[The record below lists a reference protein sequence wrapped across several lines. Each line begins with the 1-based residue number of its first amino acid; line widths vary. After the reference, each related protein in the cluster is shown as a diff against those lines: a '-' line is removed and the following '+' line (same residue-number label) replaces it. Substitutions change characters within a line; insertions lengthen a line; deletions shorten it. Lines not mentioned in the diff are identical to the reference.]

1 MIQHLDLGRKITF
14 AAAAVLLGVSCF
26 SSSQAAERNTIDVAK
41 GDPDMA
47 AAIAKARATLDGF
60 WSALE
65 NPKTN
70 EEGFSVK
77 AGIRA
82 PDRTE
87 HMWLTDVRRLP
98 NGRIYGRYA
107 NQPEFISARKG
118 DAVEVAEKQIS
129 DWMLV
134 RDGKWV
140 GVETMRP
147 LIRRMPKDLA
157 DQYRSRFETP

>member
-1 MIQHLDLGRKITF
+1 MIQHLDLGRKIAF
-14 AAAAVLLGVSCF
+14 AAAAVLLGLSSF
-26 SSSQAAERNTIDVAK
+26 SFSQAKERNTIDVAK
-41 GDPDMA
+41 GDPEMA
-47 AAIAKARATLDGF
+47 AAIAKARATLNIF
-60 WSALE
+60 WSTHE
-65 NPKTN
+65 NPRPN
-70 EEGFSVK
+70 EEGFSLK

-87 HMWLTDVRRLP
+87 HIWLTDVRRLP

-107 NQPEFISARKG
+107 NEPEFISAKKG

-129 DWMLV
+129 DWMFV

-157 DQYRSRFETP
+157 DQYRGRFETP